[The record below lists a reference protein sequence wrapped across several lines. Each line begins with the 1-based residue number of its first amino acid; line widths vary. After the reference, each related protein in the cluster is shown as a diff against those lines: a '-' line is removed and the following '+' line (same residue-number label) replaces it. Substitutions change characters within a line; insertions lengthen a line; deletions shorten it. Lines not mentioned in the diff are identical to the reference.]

1 MLMFKHLV
9 HVDGLRTGDDIIEE
23 RLIVDI
29 SPFSVGAKPSIR
41 DAIVDGTIEK
51 MVDTR
56 LKA

>member
-1 MLMFKHLV
+1 MFKHLV
-9 HVDGLRTGDDIIEE
+9 DVDGLGIGDDIIEE

-29 SPFSVGAKPSIR
+29 SAFGVDAKPSIR

-51 MVDTR
+51 MVETR